1 VPNGTAAINPSSGY
15 FTFTPSSDFAGS
27 TAFTYKVT
35 NQYGSDTATVT
46 ILFTNT
52 NPTAGDDSFLLHI
65 PQSSTAMRLDVI
77 PPNDFDPNGDELH
90 IESVGASSMGAT
102 ITIDV
107 SRKFLWYK
115 PPTSGSGLSLGG
127 VIHLPVN
134 IPEDGGGVEDTTDPG
149 GWDLYY
155 DQFQYVV
162 ADNLGATDDAL
173 VQVQA
178 PGSPTWSQK
187 LATDSDT
194 AAEVRVDG
202 TPGYN
207 VNVEQILG
215 ANIPG
220 LKAKA
225 GTQIWQ
231 ENTHGGIY
239 MYFDPQ
245 GQLKRRSASNI
256 LADTNN
262 ITTGQPT
269 PVTVTD
275 TLGMDVGPGQTP
287 LLILQSVE
295 KHLGMNKTGK
305 KLPVRAVQPWN
316 PNPAQKQLLAQMADP
331 KQTLFT
337 QYIYVNITEI
347 ESRRQAGTLPDAE
360 YAKISELLSALGIT
374 YGDLSGSYEKL
385 VIGSMGPFEY
395 IPD

>member
-1 VPNGTAAINPSSGY
+1 
-15 FTFTPSSDFAGS
+15 
-27 TAFTYKVT
+27 
-35 NQYGSDTATVT
+35 
-46 ILFTNT
+46 
-52 NPTAGDDSFLLHI
+52 
-65 PQSSTAMRLDVI
+65 
-77 PPNDFDPNGDELH
+77 
-90 IESVGASSMGAT
+90 
-102 ITIDV
+102 
-107 SRKFLWYK
+107 
-115 PPTSGSGLSLGG
+115 
-127 VIHLPVN
+127 
-134 IPEDGGGVEDTTDPG
+134 
-149 GWDLYY
+149 
-155 DQFQYVV
+155 VV

-178 PGSPTWSQK
+178 LGSPTWTQK
-187 LATDSDT
+187 LATDSGT
-194 AAEVRVDG
+194 AAEVGVDG
-202 TPGYN
+202 APGYN

-220 LKAKA
+220 LKAKT

-239 MYFDPQ
+239 MYFDAQ
-245 GQLKRRSASNI
+245 GQLKRRSASI
-256 LADTNN
+256 ELADTNN

-316 PNPAQKQLLAQMADP
+316 PNPAQRQLLAQMADP

-337 QYIYVNITEI
+337 QCIYVNITEI

-360 YAKISELLSALGIT
+360 YANISELLSALGIT

-385 VIGSMGPFEY
+385 VIGSMGTFEH